1 MGNII
6 NKQNIFFFGYGY
18 VAQYFSRSFVHEYNH
33 KGYSFHQTKPKYL
46 AAPRMSVAFDF
57 SMISAEILD
66 LYDFFLIS
74 IPPNYSQKSD
84 VVIEK
89 FYDYFLT
96 RNKPFKLIYLS
107 ATSVYG
113 DHDGKKVHEDSALLA
128 KSENGL
134 ARIACESKY
143 NELKSNK
150 YSNIII
156 LRLAGIYGDQR
167 NAIEGIKSQRITCNY
182 QSSKIISRTH
192 VNDII
197 NIINIIFVSD
207 IENTILNVADDGPCS
222 TKDLNDYVCT
232 DILFIPIL
240 ELKEQRKEFR
250 HSSFALDNKVI
261 DNSKLKALLNYK
273 FIYQTYKEGLAA
285 IAKSIKEGIS

>member
-18 VAQYFSRSFVHEYNH
+18 VAQYFSRSFVNEYNH
-33 KGYSFHQTKPKYL
+33 KGYSFHKSEPKYL
-46 AAPRMSVAFDF
+46 SKPRMSVAFDF

-66 LYDFFLIS
+66 LYDCFLIS

-113 DHDGKKVHEDSALLA
+113 DHYGKKVQEDSALLA

-134 ARIACESKY
+134 ARIACEAKY
-143 NELKSNK
+143 DKLKVNK
-150 YSNIII
+150 NANIVI

-192 VNDII
+192 IDDII
-197 NIINIIFVSD
+197 KIINTIFLSD

-222 TKDLNDYVCT
+222 TKVLNDYVCSN
-232 DILFIPIL
+232 ILFIPIL
-240 ELKEQRKEFR
+240 ALKNQRKEFR

-261 DNSKLKALLNYK
+261 DNCKLKALLNYK
-273 FIYQTYKEGLAA
+273 FIYQTYKEGLTA
-285 IAKSIKEGIS
+285 IAKNIKEGVS